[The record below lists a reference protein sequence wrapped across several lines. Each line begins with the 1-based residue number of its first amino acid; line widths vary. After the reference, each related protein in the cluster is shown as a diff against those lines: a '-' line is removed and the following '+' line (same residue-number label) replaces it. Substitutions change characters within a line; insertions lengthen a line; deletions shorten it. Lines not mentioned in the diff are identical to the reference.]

1 MKKLIQNA
9 YVLDMVDDIPNI
21 RKSDILIDEN
31 IIEKIDKEIN
41 IEDIDT
47 EKENIEII
55 NAKNMLIM
63 PGLVN
68 THTHA
73 AMSIFRGYK
82 DDRKLMDWLENA
94 IFPVE
99 DKLQPNDIYWNAYLS
114 CLEMIKSGTT
124 TCNDMYFG
132 MDKTIEAIEA
142 TGMRAIVAWC
152 ITDNSIKDK
161 LDRTR
166 EYAKIYNKPGSR
178 IKIYVS
184 AHAPYSCNPET
195 IELCVNLAKE
205 LNTGLHIHLAE
216 TLDENVTIQDRY
228 EKSSTEYLADLGVF
242 DVPVVLAHG
251 IYVSQSDIDIMK
263 KCNMRGGISHNP
275 ISNCKLS
282 SGICDVV
289 NLRKNGIKV
298 GLGTDG
304 IGSTTTLDMFEEMKT
319 AAYLQKINTMEP
331 TSINA
336 YDLLKMATI
345 EGAKVLG
352 LEDEIGTLE
361 VGKKADII
369 FIKTDKIHLCPENDV
384 CSNLVYS
391 ANGADVE
398 MVMIDG
404 KVVMKDRKM
413 TNLDE
418 KEVMRQVKKVAKRLC
433 K

>member
-1 MKKLIQNA
+1 MKTLITNA
-9 YVLDMVDDIPNI
+9 YVLDMVGDVPNI
-21 RKSDILIDEN
+21 KKADVLINEN
-31 IIEKIDKEIN
+31 IIEKIEK
-41 IEDIDT
+41 DILVDDDV
-47 EKENIEII
+47 EKI

-99 DKLQPNDIYWNAYLS
+99 DKLKPDDIYWNAYLS

-142 TGMRAIVAWC
+142 TGMRAVIAWC
-152 ITDNSIKDK
+152 ITDDSIRDK
-161 LDRTR
+161 VERTR
-166 EYAKIYNKPGSR
+166 EYAQKYNNKDSR
-178 IKIYVS
+178 IKIYAS
-184 AHAPYSCNPET
+184 AHAPYTCNPDT
-195 IELCVNLAKE
+195 MKLCVDLAKE

-216 TLDENVTIQDRY
+216 TLDEDTTIRERY
-228 EKSSTEYLADLGVF
+228 DKSSTEYLADLDVF

-251 IYVSQSDIDIMK
+251 IYISDSDIELLK
-263 KCNMRGGISHNP
+263 KHNMRGGISHNP

-289 NLRKNGIKV
+289 KLRRNGINV

-319 AAYLQKINTMEP
+319 AAYLQKVNTMKP
-331 TSINA
+331 TSIKA
-336 YDLLKMATI
+336 YDILKMSTI

-352 LEDEIGTLE
+352 LENEIGTLE
-361 VGKKADII
+361 PGKKADII

-384 CSNLVYS
+384 CANIVYS
-391 ANGADVE
+391 ANGSDVE

-404 KVVMKDRKM
+404 KVVMQNRKM
-413 TNLDE
+413 TNLNE
-418 KEVMRQVKKVAKRLC
+418 KEVMRQVKKIAKRLC

>member
-1 MKKLIQNA
+1 MKTLITNA
-9 YVLDMVDDIPNI
+9 YVLDMVGETPNI
-21 RKSDILIDEN
+21 QKCDILINEN
-31 IIEKIDKEIN
+31 IIEKIDKDIQ
-41 IEDIDT
+41 IEEDC
-47 EKENIEII
+47 EKI

-82 DDRKLMDWLENA
+82 ADKKLMDWLEEA

-99 DKLQPNDIYWNAYLS
+99 DKLEPDDIYWNSYLS
-114 CLEMIKSGTT
+114 FLEMIKSGTT

-132 MDKTIEAIEA
+132 MEKSVEALEA
-142 TGMRAIVAWC
+142 TGMRAVVGWS
-152 ITDNSIKDK
+152 ITDEAINGK
-161 LDRTR
+161 LEKTR
-166 EYAKIYNKPGSR
+166 EFAKKYNKDGSR
-178 IKIYVS
+178 IKIYV
-184 AHAPYSCNPET
+184 APNAADCCSPET
-195 IELCVNLAKE
+195 IELCVNTAKE
-205 LNTGLHIHLAE
+205 LNTGIHIHLAE
-216 TLDENVTIQDRY
+216 TMEEDELIKDRY
-228 EKSSTEYLADLGVF
+228 AKSSTQYLEDLGVF
-242 DVPVVLAHG
+242 DVPVVLANG
-251 IYVSQSDIDIMK
+251 IYISDEDIENLK
-263 KCNMRGGISHNP
+263 QHKDRVGIAHNP

-289 NLRKNGIKV
+289 KLKKNGITV

-319 AAYLQKINTMEP
+319 AAYLQKVHTKEP
-331 TSINA
+331 AIISA
-336 YDLLKMATI
+336 YDILKMATI

-352 LEDEIGTLE
+352 LDKEIGTIE

-384 CSNLVYS
+384 CANIVYS

-398 MVMIDG
+398 KVMIDG
-404 KVVMKDRKM
+404 KIVMQNRKM

-418 KEVMRQVKKVAKRLC
+418 KEVMRKVKKIAKRLC

>member
-1 MKKLIQNA
+1 MKTLIKHA
-9 YVLDMVDDIPNI
+9 YILDMVGEVPNI
-21 RKSDILIDEN
+21 QKKDILIENN
-31 IIEKIDKEIN
+31 IIKEIEKD
-41 IEDIDT
+41 IEVDAD
-47 EKENIEII
+47 EKI
-55 NAKNMLIM
+55 NAKNMLVM

-68 THTHA
+68 THTHL

-99 DKLQPNDIYWNAYLS
+99 DKLQPDDIYWNSYLS

-132 MDKTIEAIEA
+132 MNKVIEAIEA
-142 TGMRAIVAWC
+142 TGLRAVVAWC
-152 ITDNSIKDK
+152 LTDDSIRDK
-161 LDRTR
+161 IERTR
-166 EYAKIYNKPGSR
+166 EYAKIYNNKEDS
-178 IKIYVS
+178 KITIFTS
-184 AHAPYSCNPET
+184 PHAPYSCNPDT
-195 IELCVNLAKE
+195 IKLCVDLAKE

-216 TLDENVTIQDRY
+216 TQNEVTTIRDRY
-228 EKSSTEYLADLGVF
+228 GKTATEYLADFDVF

-251 IYVSQSDIDIMK
+251 IYISESDIEILK
-263 KCNMRGGISHNP
+263 KHNIRGGISHNP

-289 NLRKNGIKV
+289 NLRKNGINV

-336 YDLLKMATI
+336 YDILKMATI

-352 LEDEIGTLE
+352 LDNQIGTIE
-361 VGKKADII
+361 VGKKADLI
-369 FIKTDKIHLCPENDV
+369 FIKTDKIHLCPENDI
-384 CSNLVYS
+384 CTNIVYS
-391 ANGADVE
+391 ANGADVDS
-398 MVMIDG
+398 VMIDG
-404 KVVMKDRKM
+404 KMIMQNRKM
-413 TNLDE
+413 RNINE
-418 KEVMRQVKKVAKRLC
+418 KEVMKQVKKIAKRLC

>member
-1 MKKLIQNA
+1 MKTLIKNA
-9 YVLDMVDDIPNI
+9 YILDMVGEKPNI
-21 RKSDILIDEN
+21 QKNDILIEDN
-31 IIEKIDKEIN
+31 IIKDIEK
-41 IEDIDT
+41 DIGT
-47 EKENIEII
+47 EVDEKI

-68 THTHA
+68 THTHL

-99 DKLQPNDIYWNAYLS
+99 DKLQPDDIYWNSYLS

-132 MDKTIEAIEA
+132 MNKVIEAIEA
-142 TGMRAIVAWC
+142 TGLRAVVAWC
-152 ITDNSIKDK
+152 LTDDSIRDK
-161 LDRTR
+161 IERTR
-166 EYAKIYNKPGSR
+166 EYAKIYNNRENS
-178 IKIYVS
+178 KITVFTS
-184 AHAPYSCNPET
+184 PHAPYSCNPDT
-195 IELCVNLAKE
+195 IKLCVDLAKE

-216 TLDENVTIQDRY
+216 TQNEVATIRDRY
-228 EKSSTEYLADLGVF
+228 GKTATEYLADLDVF

-251 IYVSQSDIDIMK
+251 IYISESDIEILK
-263 KCNMRGGISHNP
+263 QHNIRGGISHNP

-289 NLRKNGIKV
+289 NLRKNGINV

-336 YDLLKMATI
+336 YDILKMATI

-352 LEDEIGTLE
+352 LDNQIGTIE
-361 VGKKADII
+361 VGKKADLI
-369 FIKTDKIHLCPENDV
+369 FIKTDKIHLCPENDI
-384 CSNLVYS
+384 CTNIVYS
-391 ANGADVE
+391 ANGADVDS
-398 MVMIDG
+398 VMIDG
-404 KVVMKDRKM
+404 KMIMQNRKM
-413 TNLDE
+413 RNINE
-418 KEVMRQVKKVAKRLC
+418 REAMKQVKRIARRLC

>member
-1 MKKLIQNA
+1 
-9 YVLDMVDDIPNI
+9 MVGEKPNI
-21 RKSDILIDEN
+21 QKNDILIEDN
-31 IIEKIDKEIN
+31 IIKDIEK
-41 IEDIDT
+41 DIGT
-47 EKENIEII
+47 EVDEKI

-68 THTHA
+68 THTHL

-99 DKLQPNDIYWNAYLS
+99 DKLQPDDIYWNSYLS

-132 MDKTIEAIEA
+132 MNKVIEAIEA
-142 TGMRAIVAWC
+142 TGLRAVVAWC
-152 ITDNSIKDK
+152 LTDDSIRDK
-161 LDRTR
+161 IERTR
-166 EYAKIYNKPGSR
+166 EYAKIYNNRENS
-178 IKIYVS
+178 KITVFTS
-184 AHAPYSCNPET
+184 PHAPYSCNPDT
-195 IELCVNLAKE
+195 IKLCVDLAKE
-205 LNTGLHIHLAE
+205 LHTGLHIHLAE
-216 TLDENVTIQDRY
+216 TQNEVATIRDRY
-228 EKSSTEYLADLGVF
+228 GKTATEYLSDLDVF

-251 IYVSQSDIDIMK
+251 IYISESDIEILK
-263 KCNMRGGISHNP
+263 QHNIRGGISHNP

-289 NLRKNGIKV
+289 NLRKNGINV

-336 YDLLKMATI
+336 YDILKMATI

-352 LEDEIGTLE
+352 LDNQIGTIE
-361 VGKKADII
+361 VGKKADLI
-369 FIKTDKIHLCPENDV
+369 FIKTDKIHLCPENDI
-384 CSNLVYS
+384 CTNIVYS
-391 ANGADVE
+391 ANGADVDS
-398 MVMIDG
+398 VMIDG
-404 KVVMKDRKM
+404 KMIMQNRKM
-413 TNLDE
+413 RNINE
-418 KEVMRQVKKVAKRLC
+418 REAMKQVKRIARRLC

>member
-1 MKKLIQNA
+1 MKTLIKNA
-9 YVLDMVDDIPNI
+9 YILDMVGEKPNI
-21 RKSDILIDEN
+21 QKNDILIEDN
-31 IIEKIDKEIN
+31 IIKDIEKD
-41 IEDIDT
+41 IEAEAD
-47 EKENIEII
+47 EKI

-68 THTHA
+68 THTHL

-99 DKLQPNDIYWNAYLS
+99 DKLQPDDIYWNSYLS

-132 MDKTIEAIEA
+132 MNKVIEAIEA
-142 TGMRAIVAWC
+142 TGLRAVVAWC
-152 ITDNSIKDK
+152 LTDDSIRDK
-161 LDRTR
+161 IERTR
-166 EYAKIYNKPGSR
+166 EYAKIYNNRENS
-178 IKIYVS
+178 KITVFTS
-184 AHAPYSCNPET
+184 PHAPYSCNPDT
-195 IELCVNLAKE
+195 IKLCVDLAKE

-216 TLDENVTIQDRY
+216 TQNEVVTIRDRY
-228 EKSSTEYLADLGVF
+228 GKTATEYLSDLDVF

-251 IYVSQSDIDIMK
+251 IYISESDIEILK
-263 KCNMRGGISHNP
+263 QHNIRGGISHNP

-289 NLRKNGIKV
+289 NLRKNGINV

-336 YDLLKMATI
+336 YDILKMATI

-352 LEDEIGTLE
+352 LDNQIGTIE
-361 VGKKADII
+361 VGKKADLI
-369 FIKTDKIHLCPENDV
+369 FIKTDKIHLCPENDI
-384 CSNLVYS
+384 CTNIVYS
-391 ANGADVE
+391 ANGADVDS
-398 MVMIDG
+398 VMIDG
-404 KVVMKDRKM
+404 KMIMQNRKM
-413 TNLDE
+413 RNINE
-418 KEVMRQVKKVAKRLC
+418 REAMKQVKRIARRLC